1 MRRLLVA
8 MMLLA
13 VPGVAQRPG
22 GETLLED
29 GHIYIE
35 ESAEGSGKFAAAML
49 VRGDRIVAV
58 GDPEKLERLASA
70 DARRVDL
77 HGRTVLP
84 GLIDT
89 HTHALA
95 WALSKVSG
103 ELDLHDVKSVAEVQ
117 AQVRARARALR
128 PGEWIR
134 GIGWDDAGFSPNG
147 GRLTRRELD
156 AAAGSHPLFLE
167 QVTGHLAVVNS
178 AALRRAGIGSKTADP
193 GGGVIERDAQGEPN
207 GVLKDGAMQLV
218 EQLLPPPNKK
228 QWLDAVRYVS
238 KSCVQVGLTSIHD
251 VALSPAAIIT
261 YREGLR
267 AGVLQVRVSMAPL
280 VASEADAD
288 ALVASGEHTG
298 DGNPWLKLGAAKF
311 FADGGMAAHTAAV
324 VAPGPAGDER
334 NLGLLLWQP
343 ADLQRLQ
350 LKLARAGWQL
360 STHAIG
366 DRAIAEVLDSYAQIA
381 AALPPRDLRN
391 RVIHAGLT
399 SPVLLERMA
408 AEQVYVDNN
417 PPFVY
422 FMSRNFTQYGAERQ
436 SWMYRGES
444 YFAHGIVAS
453 GGSDVSVTPLSPWW
467 GIWAAVTRTQLD
479 GTVLTPKE
487 RLTVAEA
494 LREYTVNG
502 ARAGF
507 DEQSKGLLAAGKLAD
522 FIVIDRDIFA
532 RPVDELKDVKVL
544 STWVG
549 GAERFHRE

>member
-1 MRRLLVA
+1 
-8 MMLLA
+8 
-13 VPGVAQRPG
+13 
-22 GETLLED
+22 
-29 GHIYIE
+29 
-35 ESAEGSGKFAAAML
+35 
-49 VRGDRIVAV
+49 
-58 GDPEKLERLASA
+58 
-70 DARRVDL
+70 
-77 HGRTVLP
+77 
-84 GLIDT
+84 
-89 HTHALA
+89 
-95 WALSKVSG
+95 
-103 ELDLHDVKSVAEVQ
+103 
-117 AQVRARARALR
+117 
-128 PGEWIR
+128 
-134 GIGWDDAGFSPNG
+134 
-147 GRLTRRELD
+147 
-156 AAAGSHPLFLE
+156 
-167 QVTGHLAVVNS
+167 
-178 AALRRAGIGSKTADP
+178 
-193 GGGVIERDAQGEPN
+193 
-207 GVLKDGAMQLV
+207 MQLV

-507 DEQSKGLLAAGKLAD
+507 DEQSKGSLAAGKLAD